1 MREEVHM
8 RRGIVAVFC
17 TLVMT
22 TMAFPVLTVG
32 RPLSNNPPEI
42 PMIMGPT
49 NGSVGL
55 SYDYLVSSW
64 DPDSDDVFYW
74 VEWGDG
80 THDGWLGPC
89 PSGEHLMVNHSW
101 SERGSYA
108 ITAKAKD
115 INGAESNFSAPL
127 IMNVTG
133 PQMDIIIHPHGFG
146 VAATLVNMGEEA
158 ATNVTWAIT
167 LDGGFVF
174 FGAEKEGKVER
185 ILPNETLVVTSLFF
199 GLFKVLISAT
209 ADDGS
214 DNLSGLIVGPLL
226 FPAVKIET
234 FNGTIKK
241 LDRAGKEV
249 EVQNEKT
256 SLKGFK
262 ISNTC
267 KFKDRNG
274 DAITINDIREGMK
287 VKVTWMRSNGTAGN
301 SERVAIEIQVCE

>member
-1 MREEVHM
+1 M

-22 TMAFPVLTVG
+22 TMAFPLITVG
-32 RPLSNNPPEI
+32 RPIPNNPPEI

-49 NGSVGL
+49 NGSVGI

-64 DPDSDDVFYW
+64 DPDSDDVSYW

-89 PSGEHLMVNHSW
+89 PSGEHLIVNHSW

-108 ITAKAKD
+108 IIAKAKD
-115 INGAESNFSAPL
+115 VNGAESNYSAPL
-127 IMNVTG
+127 VMNVTG
-133 PQMDIIIHPHGFG
+133 PQIDIIIRPRGFG
-146 VAATLVNMGEEA
+146 VVATLVNIGEEA

-167 LDGGFVF
+167 VTGGLVF
-174 FGAEKEGKVER
+174 FGAEKDGSVER
-185 ILPNETLVVTSLFF
+185 ILPKDALVVTSLIFGFF
-199 GLFKVLISAT
+199 KAMVSAT
-209 ADDGS
+209 ADGGS
-214 DNLSGLIVGPLL
+214 DNLSGFIVGP
-226 FPAVKIET
+226 FIFASVKIET

-241 LDRAGKEV
+241 VDRAGKEV

-274 DAITINDIREGMK
+274 NAITFNDIREGMK
-287 VKVTWMRSNGTAGN
+287 VKVTWMRSDNNAGN
-301 SERVAIEIQVCE
+301 SERVAIEIQLCE